1 VLFANIFHSGATL
14 AVSST
19 SCPTSPSR
27 TVLTKRFIDR
37 IISTRF
43 RMHEMNEL
51 NAQLTSNVSAV
62 TVVIVLDV
70 RLPDETEI

>member
-1 VLFANIFHSGATL
+1 
-14 AVSST
+14 
-19 SCPTSPSR
+19 
-27 TVLTKRFIDR
+27 VLTKRFIDR

>member
-1 VLFANIFHSGATL
+1 
-14 AVSST
+14 
-19 SCPTSPSR
+19 
-27 TVLTKRFIDR
+27 
-37 IISTRF
+37 
-43 RMHEMNEL
+43 MNEL